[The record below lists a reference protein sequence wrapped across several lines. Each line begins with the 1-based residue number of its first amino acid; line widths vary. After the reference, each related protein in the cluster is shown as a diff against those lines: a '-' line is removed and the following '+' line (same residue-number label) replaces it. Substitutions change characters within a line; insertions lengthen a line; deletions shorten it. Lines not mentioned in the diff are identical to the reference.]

1 MPSSR
6 SAASRRVGERPGHPG
21 EVPDGRALPAPLGQR
36 ARGLALEVDHD
47 PVAVGRPEH
56 LAEVVVA
63 VGPDRE
69 PGRADGGELVDE
81 VAEVLRPVRHGA
93 ERVVVGEGC
102 ERRPDLLVDLG
113 GEQPERLGARLLG
126 CEVRVG
132 FVRGERAV
140 HARGH
145 LAEPPGMLGQPRRV
159 VAERLERELPAPARG
174 WNHRG
179 DRRERGLEGRPSRLE
194 HSLQPRGVREPLR
207 GERAEDLEL
216 RVRPCLEPAVEL
228 EEMKVVEH
236 DGAVRLL
243 DADRCHLRALRRER
257 LRARRGVP
265 PPRAA
270 RRRRPPRRRLCRA
283 RRGSARACRGRSE
296 PRRSRA

>member
-1 MPSSR
+1 M
-6 SAASRRVGERPGHPG
+6 
-21 EVPDGRALPAPLGQR
+21 
-36 ARGLALEVDHD
+36 
-47 PVAVGRPEH
+47 
-56 LAEVVVA
+56 
-63 VGPDRE
+63 GPDRE

-81 VAEVLRPVRHGA
+81 IAEVLRPVRHGA

-126 CEVRVG
+126 CKVRVG

-159 VAERLERELPAPARG
+159 VAERLERELPAPAGGR
-174 WNHRG
+174 NHRG

-207 GERAEDLEL
+207 GESAEDLEL

-243 DADRCHLRALRRER
+243 DADRCHLRAFRRDACERNEACCHLGPLEGVDRLVASVERDEVVLVRAGAEANLDDRER
-257 LRARRGVP
+257 DLPVLDGKADDLRLLGNPVLRSEPAGARDDLEQLVAREGAGVRHARP
-265 PPRAA
+265 PPR
-270 RRRRPPRRRLCRA
+270 
-283 RRGSARACRGRSE
+283 GGT
-296 PRRSRA
+296 RRSREART